1 MFILKM
7 LKKGAK
13 CFYIASLNYL
23 FTGYLLLKQYSI
35 IILKA
40 SLN

>member
-23 FTGYLLLKQYSI
+23 FIGI
-35 IILKA
+35 FA
-40 SLN
+40 S